1 MMIPLTTKNF
11 SLDSMSVVVNSG
23 YILESPG
30 DGGTETWGPTQM
42 KGNNIFERCSPS
54 VDIV

>member
-1 MMIPLTTKNF
+1 MIPLTTKNF

-30 DGGTETWGPTQM
+30 DCGTETWGPTQM